1 MFGFVSSIK
10 QKWLFVLCSFLS
22 RITAAVG
29 AACLQTAII
38 TILCVLYPDH
48 VSLTFGIVELAA
60 VVGTMLGPFLC
71 GVLYG
76 IGGFKFPL
84 ILIGVFVWIML
95 LAVVLILPRNKIRET
110 YQEKNTGSVM
120 QIVKIPGVA
129 IAGICIATAGILYL
143 IFDSTIAVQ
152 LDHVTNAQI
161 GGFFLFNAGFYTVSA
176 PICGIIV
183 EHKMLGE
190 YVTIIGH
197 CLAITAFSSMGP
209 VPFFQPFFDAT
220 PKSIAISSCLLGIS
234 STAIIIP
241 TIGMMHLYAM
251 DSGVDKDLP
260 LSSISS
266 GLYASALNIGF
277 VIGPTFGGLLL

>member
-10 QKWLFVLCSFLS
+10 QKWLFVLCFFLS

-38 TILCVLYPDH
+38 TILGVLYHDH

-129 IAGICIATAGILYL
+129 IAGICIVTAGILYS

-152 LDHVTNAQI
+152 LDHVTNGKFSKAQI
-161 GGFFLFNAGFYTVSA
+161 GGFFLFNASFYTVSA

-209 VPFFQPFFDAT
+209 VPFLQPFF
-220 PKSIAISSCLLGIS
+220 
-234 STAIIIP
+234 
-241 TIGMMHLYAM
+241 M
-251 DSGVDKDLP
+251 P
-260 LSSISS
+260 LQS
-266 GLYASALNIGF
+266 
-277 VIGPTFGGLLL
+277 P